1 MEVQSPAQRVE
12 IIAALACLVCL
23 AYLFSVGQA
32 ALESVP
38 FWWAKMSAY
47 TLIPLT
53 LTFTI
58 LHGGCIHRE
67 MTKTV
72 RVLFLL
78 LNSLLIFVGAGLA
91 MGAIAA
97 LFFVFMPLSRFHY

>member
-1 MEVQSPAQRVE
+1 
-12 IIAALACLVCL
+12 
-23 AYLFSVGQA
+23 
-32 ALESVP
+32 
-38 FWWAKMSAY
+38 
-47 TLIPLT
+47 
-53 LTFTI
+53 
-58 LHGGCIHRE
+58 

-72 RVLFLL
+72 RVLFLV